1 MLKRMAISK
10 EILISLFF
18 VTLIFAVIGVNM
30 ETTYAYELDEDNDDL
45 ELELDDVDKLENSQN
60 DEIVSESHSLNGGT
74 FKDIQNKINKAKNGD
89 VIDLS
94 GEFTPDTP
102 GGYITLNKSIT
113 LKSSTSATLNGMGN
127 TQIIQKF
134 GHSY

>member
-45 ELELDDVDKLENSQN
+45 ELELDDVDKL
-60 DEIVSESHSLNGGT
+60 
-74 FKDIQNKINKAKNGD
+74 
-89 VIDLS
+89 
-94 GEFTPDTP
+94 
-102 GGYITLNKSIT
+102 
-113 LKSSTSATLNGMGN
+113 
-127 TQIIQKF
+127 
-134 GHSY
+134 